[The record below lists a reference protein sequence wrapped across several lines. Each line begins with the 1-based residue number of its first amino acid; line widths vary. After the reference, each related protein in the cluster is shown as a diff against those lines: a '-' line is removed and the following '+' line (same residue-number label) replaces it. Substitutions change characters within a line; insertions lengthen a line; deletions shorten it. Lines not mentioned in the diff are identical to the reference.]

1 MHGMGFVARLISAFS
16 TMIFCII
23 GILYVDD
30 TDLFAIAVYPSESA
44 ERVAR
49 HMQAMTSHWQGCLL
63 VTGGDLN
70 PDKCCWTPIGFY
82 WDADGQWHY
91 RLDIGVSVGI
101 PNSSG
106 VIQALERLT
115 PSASTTVVGV
125 VQAADGNML
134 DQVAALTAIA
144 NDVGNCIHHGYL
156 PKCLIWQT
164 L

>member
-1 MHGMGFVARLISAFS
+1 
-16 TMIFCII
+16 
-23 GILYVDD
+23 
-30 TDLFAIAVYPSESA
+30 
-44 ERVAR
+44 
-49 HMQAMTSHWQGCLL
+49 MQAMTSHWRGCLL

-91 RLDIGVSVGI
+91 RLDIGMSVCI

-106 VIQALERLT
+106 VIQALEHLT
-115 PSASTTVVGV
+115 PLVATTDVGV

-134 DQVAALTAIA
+134 DQVAALMAIA
-144 NDVGNCIHHGYL
+144 DDVGNHIHHGYL
-156 PKCLIWQT
+156 PKHLIWQT